1 VRNNEALR
9 LSFDHKA
16 SNEQEAD
23 RVRKIG
29 GIIAKNRVSGSLA
42 VTRTLG
48 DLELK
53 SAVNL
58 NNKKYN
64 FLKGKLFLAYTF

>member
-1 VRNNEALR
+1 MVRNSEAIR

-53 SAVNL
+53 SAVNRKIL
-58 NNKKYN
+58 NIN
-64 FLKGKLFLAYTF
+64 GKIDFCL